1 MVDRA
6 RLLQMLRESS
16 ARFTASLRGLS
27 PDQLAYKPAPDRW
40 SILETAEHVTA
51 AERGSGKLIRNKLPG
66 MTATAEDLARTEK
79 ALALIDASLTV
90 RDRIIPAPDFILP
103 TGRWKTGDEVL
114 AVFQESRDATIDFL
128 TTAPAGIDQCV
139 APHPL
144 LGPLTG
150 SQWGYFLAR
159 HSDRHVL
166 QIEETKRHPGYP
178 SN

>member
-6 RLLQMLRESS
+6 RLLELLRESS
-16 ARFTASLRGLS
+16 DRFTASIRGLS
-27 PDQLAYKPAPDRW
+27 ESQLGYKPWPERW

-51 AERGSGKLIRNKLPG
+51 AERSSGKLIRNKLPS
-66 MTATAEDLARTEK
+66 MTASPEDLARTEK
-79 ALALIDASLTV
+79 AMALIDANLTV
-90 RDRIIPAPDFILP
+90 RDRIIPAPEFILP

-114 AVFQESRDATIDFL
+114 AAFQESRDATIEFFSS
-128 TTAPAGIDQCV
+128 APPEIDQCA

-166 QIEETKRHPGYP
+166 QIDEIKSQAGYP
-178 SN
+178 G